1 MRIIDLA
8 INDLRQLIRNWMT
21 PLFLIV
27 MPIGFTLFFGLI
39 FAGTGGEE
47 DPRLPVGLMDQDG
60 GSVLST
66 HLFDLLDASDAV
78 RPVVSDESIE
88 RMEKTINDGDLAA
101 AVIVPAGYGG
111 RIFAGEDTTLTVI
124 VDGGTAAGS
133 TAQSA
138 IQAAVVRLRGAV
150 KAAQLSAEALEAQGG
165 SADEAFLTEALDEAI
180 EAWREPPLTVA
191 VTQSGA
197 VAQSSAVAEKD
208 EEEQEGSVMATPY
221 GQSSPGMMVQFSIAG
236 LIGAANILVLE
247 RKSRS
252 LQRLLTTA
260 ISRIEIVL
268 GHYLTMFVM
277 IFAQLAL
284 LIGFGQLAL
293 GVDYAREPVATLLLA
308 VTMSLW
314 TASLGLLIGVLAKTE
329 EQVIIFSM
337 ILMFILSGLGGAWM
351 PLEVTGETF
360 QTIGHL
366 LPTAWAMDGIQN
378 IIVRG
383 LGLESAWLP
392 AGIMLLY
399 AVAFFALAVWR
410 FRFE

>member
-8 INDLRQLIRNWMT
+8 TNDLRQLVRNWMT
-21 PLFLIV
+21 PVFLIA

-47 DPRLPVGLMDQDG
+47 DPRLPVGFVDQDG
-60 GSVLST
+60 GSVLGT

-78 RPVVSDESIE
+78 RPVVPDGSIE
-88 RMEKTINDGDLAA
+88 GAGKTVSDGDLAA
-101 AVIVPAGYGG
+101 AVIVPAGYGE
-111 RIFAGEDTTLTVI
+111 RVFAGEDTALTVI

-138 IQAAVVRLRGAV
+138 IQAAVMRLRGAV
-150 KAAQLSAEALEAQGG
+150 EAAQLSAEALEARGR
-165 SADEAFLTEALDEAI
+165 SVDEAFLTGALDEAI
-180 EAWREPPLTVA
+180 EAWREPALTVA
-191 VTQSGA
+191 VAQSGA
-197 VAQSSAVAEKD
+197 VARKD
-208 EEEQEGSVMATPY
+208 ERDEEGSVMATPY

-260 ISRIEIVL
+260 ISRPEIVL
-268 GHYLTMFVM
+268 GHYLAMFVM

-293 GVDYAREPVATLLLA
+293 GVDYARAPIATLLLA

-383 LGLESAWLP
+383 LGLGSVLLP
-392 AGIMLLY
+392 VGIMLLY

>member
-8 INDLRQLIRNWMT
+8 INDLRQLVRNWMT
-21 PLFLIV
+21 PVFLIA
-27 MPIGFTLFFGLI
+27 MPIGFTLLFGLI

-47 DPRLPVGLMDQDG
+47 DPRLPVGFVDQDG
-60 GSVLST
+60 GSVLGT

-88 RMEKTINDGDLAA
+88 RMEKTVGDGDLAA
-101 AVIVPAGYGG
+101 AVIVPAGYSGQV
-111 RIFAGEDTTLTVI
+111 FAGDEVALTVI

-133 TAQSA
+133 TAQNA

-150 KAAQLSAEALEAQGG
+150 KAAQLSAEALQAQGG

-180 EAWREPPLTVA
+180 EAWREPALTVTVA
-191 VTQSGA
+191 RSG
-197 VAQSSAVAEKD
+197 AVAEKD
-208 EEEQEGSVMATPY
+208 EEDEEGSVMATPY

-260 ISRIEIVL
+260 ISRMEIVL

-314 TASLGLLIGVLAKTE
+314 TASLGLLIGVLAKTDD
-329 EQVIIFSM
+329 QVVIFSM

-351 PLEVTGETF
+351 PLEVTGEAF

-378 IIVRG
+378 VIVRG
-383 LGLESAWLP
+383 LGLEAVLLP
-392 AGIMLLY
+392 AGVMLLY
-399 AVAFFALAVWR
+399 AIAFFALAVWR

>member
-1 MRIIDLA
+1 MRIVDLA
-8 INDLRQLIRNWMT
+8 INDLRQLVRNWMT
-21 PLFLIV
+21 PVFLIA

-47 DPRLPVGLMDQDG
+47 DPRLPVGFMDQDG

-66 HLFDLLDASDAV
+66 RLFDLLDASDAV

-88 RMEKTINDGDLAA
+88 RMEKTVSDGDLVA
-101 AVIVPAGYGG
+101 AVIVPVGYSG
-111 RIFAGEDTTLTVI
+111 RVFAGEDAALTVI
-124 VDGGTAAGS
+124 VDDGTVAGS
-133 TAQSA
+133 TARSA
-138 IQAAVVRLRGAV
+138 VQASVMRLRGAV

-165 SADEAFLTEALDEAI
+165 SADEAFLKEALDEAI
-180 EAWREPPLTVA
+180 EAWREPPLTVTRA
-191 VTQSGA
+191 QSGA
-197 VAQSSAVAEKD
+197 VAEED
-208 EEEQEGSVMATPY
+208 EEDKEGSVMATPY

-252 LQRLLTTA
+252 LRRLLTTA
-260 ISRIEIVL
+260 ISRMEIIL

-284 LIGFGQLAL
+284 LISFGQLAL

-337 ILMFILSGLGGAWM
+337 IPMFILSGLGGAWM

-383 LGLESAWLP
+383 LGLESVLLP